1 MNTLSA
7 AAKPRVGVSACLL
20 GEPVRFDGGH
30 KRDAFLVDQLSPFV
44 DWAPLCPELA
54 LGLGTPREALRLTGT
69 MRAPRLGTR
78 SGADLTERMHAQAI
92 FSIDS
97 MTALD
102 GYVLKAR
109 SPSCGPDRV
118 RVYDRNGVPSAAGRG
133 AFASVLGER
142 RPLLPAADEGRL
154 HDPQIREQF
163 VERVFTHW
171 RFRVGLSGTPRLG
184 DLVGFHARR
193 TVLLLSHG
201 STTMRRLGRIV
212 AGASDRSLGEALD
225 DYRVE
230 LMRVLA
236 TAATRRRRTDALRHL
251 AGHFS
256 TWLDG
261 QDRAEL
267 AEIIE
272 TYRLGRIALAVPIA
286 LLRHH
291 LRRFPACWAA
301 DQVYL
306 APYPADLMLRNQV

>member
-20 GEPVRFDGGH
+20 GEPVR
-30 KRDAFLVDQLSPFV
+30 
-44 DWAPLCPELA
+44 
-54 LGLGTPREALRLTGT
+54 
-69 MRAPRLGTR
+69 
-78 SGADLTERMHAQAI
+78 
-92 FSIDS
+92 
-97 MTALD
+97 
-102 GYVLKAR
+102 
-109 SPSCGPDRV
+109 
-118 RVYDRNGVPSAAGRG
+118 
-133 AFASVLGER
+133 
-142 RPLLPAADEGRL
+142 
-154 HDPQIREQF
+154 
-163 VERVFTHW
+163 
-171 RFRVGLSGTPRLG
+171 
-184 DLVGFHARR
+184 
-193 TVLLLSHG
+193 
-201 STTMRRLGRIV
+201 
-212 AGASDRSLGEALD
+212 
-225 DYRVE
+225 YRVE

-251 AGHFS
+251 AGHLS